1 MHLFWVSAL
10 AVLIA
15 YTVKGLTG
23 FANTLV
29 FSTIMSFF
37 PYNLAQI
44 TPLELVLGTPSNFF
58 IAIRERKGF
67 RLRVVAPLA
76 ALMIAGCIPGAL
88 FLKFGNPALIKTLFG
103 VGVTLVG
110 LETLLIDRLKLKPN
124 RWVLGIIGITA
135 GVMCGMYG
143 IGALLVAYVTRTTK
157 SPTEFR
163 ANVCF
168 VFILVDIFRAILYL
182 TTGIFTAEIFLT
194 ALKLAPFMAAGMGL
208 GTQLAGKLKPRLV
221 SKIIMILLVL
231 SGISLT
237 VTNLL
242 ALL

>member
-1 MHLFWVSAL
+1 M
-10 AVLIA
+10 
-15 YTVKGLTG
+15 
-23 FANTLV
+23 
-29 FSTIMSFF
+29 
-37 PYNLAQI
+37 
-44 TPLELVLGTPSNFF
+44 LGTPSNFF

-208 GTQLAGKLKPRLV
+208 GTLLAGKLKPRLV

>member
-1 MHLFWVSAL
+1 MHLFWVSDL

-208 GTQLAGKLKPRLV
+208 GTLLAGKLKPRLV

>member
-1 MHLFWVSAL
+1 MYLWIL
-10 AVLIA
+10 AAVAA
-15 YTVKGLTG
+15 YFIKGLCG

-208 GTQLAGKLKPRLV
+208 GTLLAGKLKPRLV

>member
-1 MHLFWVSAL
+1 M
-10 AVLIA
+10 
-15 YTVKGLTG
+15 
-23 FANTLV
+23 
-29 FSTIMSFF
+29 
-37 PYNLAQI
+37 
-44 TPLELVLGTPSNFF
+44 
-58 IAIRERKGF
+58 
-67 RLRVVAPLA
+67 
-76 ALMIAGCIPGAL
+76 
-88 FLKFGNPALIKTLFG
+88 
-103 VGVTLVG
+103 
-110 LETLLIDRLKLKPN
+110 
-124 RWVLGIIGITA
+124 
-135 GVMCGMYG
+135 
-143 IGALLVAYVTRTTK
+143 LVAYVTRTTK

-208 GTQLAGKLKPRLV
+208 GTLLAGKLKPRLV

>member
-1 MHLFWVSAL
+1 
-10 AVLIA
+10 
-15 YTVKGLTG
+15 
-23 FANTLV
+23 
-29 FSTIMSFF
+29 MSFF
-37 PYNLAQI
+37 PYKLAQI

-208 GTQLAGKLKPRLV
+208 GTLLAGKLKPRLV

>member
-1 MHLFWVSAL
+1 
-10 AVLIA
+10 
-15 YTVKGLTG
+15 
-23 FANTLV
+23 
-29 FSTIMSFF
+29 
-37 PYNLAQI
+37 
-44 TPLELVLGTPSNFF
+44 
-58 IAIRERKGF
+58 
-67 RLRVVAPLA
+67 
-76 ALMIAGCIPGAL
+76 MIAGCIPGAL

-208 GTQLAGKLKPRLV
+208 GTLLAGKLKPRLV

>member
-1 MHLFWVSAL
+1 
-10 AVLIA
+10 
-15 YTVKGLTG
+15 
-23 FANTLV
+23 
-29 FSTIMSFF
+29 MSFF

-208 GTQLAGKLKPRLV
+208 GTLLAGKLKPRLV

>member
-29 FSTIMSFF
+29 LTTILSFGT
-37 PYNLAQI
+37 YNLAQI

-208 GTQLAGKLKPRLV
+208 GTLLAGKLKPRLV